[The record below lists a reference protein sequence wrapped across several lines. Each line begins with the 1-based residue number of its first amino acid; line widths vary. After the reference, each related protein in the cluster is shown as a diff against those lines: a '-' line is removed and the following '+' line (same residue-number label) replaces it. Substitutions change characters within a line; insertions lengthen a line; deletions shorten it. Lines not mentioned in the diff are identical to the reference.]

1 MTEALSKQFSG
12 NLPLAGMRVLDLTR
26 ALSGPFCTMILADLG
41 ADVIKVEPV
50 SGGDMI
56 RSWGPFDQGESVYYL
71 SSNHNKRSLA
81 LNFRSPEGLAL
92 LHRLALQSDVIV
104 ENFKPG
110 TLRKM
115 GLNPDELRAERPEII
130 IASVSGFGSSGP
142 LADRPGFDQIAQG
155 YSGLM
160 SVTGSVESGPVRTGV
175 AIGDLTSSLWIAIGI
190 LAAWIS
196 RQKSGKGME
205 VETSLLASL
214 VSLTSVQGQRYLNLG
229 DVPGPSGNVHPV
241 IAPYGVFAARD
252 GELNIGAATQGMWL
266 RLCDVINRPDLK
278 ADDRFLENADRMAHR
293 DELKEII
300 EGELVHKGKAAWTEL
315 LVKAGIPAGP
325 INTVEDVFNDAQVR
339 HLGLVQTVRHPR
351 LGDLP
356 QLSLPINLDGHGL
369 PKVNTAPPDLGEH
382 SEEILSEFGLADSE
396 ILMMREKGIIG

>member
-1 MTEALSKQFSG
+1 
-12 NLPLAGMRVLDLTR
+12 
-26 ALSGPFCTMILADLG
+26 MIMADLG

-81 LNFRSPEGLAL
+81 LNFRSPEGLVL
-92 LHRLALQSDVIV
+92 LRRLALQSDVIV

-110 TLRKM
+110 TLSKM
-115 GLNPDELRAERPEII
+115 GLNPGELRAERPEII

-241 IAPYGVFAARD
+241 IAPYGVFTAGD

-278 ADDRFLENADRMAHR
+278 ADDRFVENADRMAHR

-300 EGELVHKGKAAWTEL
+300 EGELVHKGKAVWTEL

-325 INTVEDVFNDAQVR
+325 INTVEDVFNDVQVR
-339 HLGLVQTVRHPR
+339 HLGLVQTVKHPR

-356 QLSLPINLDGHGL
+356 QISLPINLDGHGL

-382 SEEILSEFGLADSE
+382 SEEILSEFGLANSE